1 MNRQHALKI
10 INPLLALLVVI
21 QLATGLFGGSLSYE
35 TFELLHKGG
44 AIVLTLV
51 VLTHVS
57 LNFNWIKAQYLGKQP
72 HGKV

>member
-1 MNRQHALKI
+1 MNRQHALKSL
-10 INPLLALLVVI
+10 NPLLALLFI
-21 QLATGLFGGSLSYE
+21 TQLSTGLFGGSLSHE

-51 VLTHVS
+51 VLVHVS
-57 LNFNWIKAQYLGKQP
+57 LNFNWIKAQYLGKQT